1 MLQSGRTVLEY
12 YRGRLGVALMALFPD
27 IGLQKS
33 DFSICLFPIFFFIV
47 YIYIYLIY
55 YVESKGKFGRRF
67 FTKFAADRGFD
78 PTSAKDWYKI
88 KRSDICATKVSFVIF
103 YYKKIKKYKRRLTLC
118 RKEKPQ

>member
-1 MLQSGRTVLEY
+1 MLISYILLYCLY
-12 YRGRLGVALMALFPD
+12 Y
-27 IGLQKS
+27 K
-33 DFSICLFPIFFFIV
+33 
-47 YIYIYLIY
+47 IY
-55 YVESKGKFGRRF
+55 YVESKGKFGRMF